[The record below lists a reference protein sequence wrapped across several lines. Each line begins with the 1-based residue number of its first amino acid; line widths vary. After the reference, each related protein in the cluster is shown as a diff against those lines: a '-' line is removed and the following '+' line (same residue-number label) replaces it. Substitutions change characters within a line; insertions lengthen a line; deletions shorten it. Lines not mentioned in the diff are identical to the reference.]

1 MLTNSQA
8 MREGGFIGKT
18 EGKWSD
24 GGIRLGFN
32 ISRVFSFNK

>member
-1 MLTNSQA
+1 

-18 EGKWSD
+18 TSSWSD

-32 ISRVFSFNK
+32 IARVFSFKK